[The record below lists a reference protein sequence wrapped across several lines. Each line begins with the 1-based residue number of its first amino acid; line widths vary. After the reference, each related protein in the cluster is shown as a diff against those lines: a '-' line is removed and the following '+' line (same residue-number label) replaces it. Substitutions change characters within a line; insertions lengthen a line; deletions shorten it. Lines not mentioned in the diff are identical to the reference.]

1 MTGFERFS
9 VNDARKIT
17 YNFSVAPFVYSLKGK
32 KFLIFC
38 LTPYFYLQ
46 IIKQFLRRYL

>member
-17 YNFSVAPFVYSLKGK
+17 GNFSVAPSICSLKALSGS
-32 KFLIFC
+32 IFSGC
-38 LTPYFYLQ
+38 GSYV
-46 IIKQFLRRYL
+46 

>member
-32 KFLIFC
+32 KFKYYFL
-38 LTPYFYLQ
+38 PYPFLQ